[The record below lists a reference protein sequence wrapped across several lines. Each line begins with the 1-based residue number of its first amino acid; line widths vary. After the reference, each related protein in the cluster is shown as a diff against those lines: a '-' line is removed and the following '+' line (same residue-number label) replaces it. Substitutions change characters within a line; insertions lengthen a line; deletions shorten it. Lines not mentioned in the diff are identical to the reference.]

1 MAHEPPDPAARAL
14 NLAPDRN
21 ELERLEAEAKH
32 HRARLALY
40 RQRSYG
46 GKADMSR
53 LRELQRASEGADARL
68 KAARS
73 R

>member
-1 MAHEPPDPAARAL
+1 MT
-14 NLAPDRN
+14 APDRN
-21 ELERLEAEAKH
+21 ELERLEAEARH
-32 HRARLALY
+32 HRTRLALY

-46 GKADMSR
+46 GKADSSR
-53 LRELQRASEGADARL
+53 MRDLERASDAADARL

>member
-1 MAHEPPDPAARAL
+1 MAQEPPDPAAPAL

-53 LRELQRASEGADARL
+53 LRDLQRASEAADARL